1 MNYLQS
7 LGLSKPQ
14 AQIKQSNQKNPST
27 LQRNNAGVSQP
38 SVPRASEIAVQDA
51 DMMQAWVS
59 GGMVDVGGMSKSR
72 VAPKN
77 AGKKMDVLG

>member
-14 AQIKQSNQKNPST
+14 ANMKPSNQKNPST
-27 LQRNNAGVSQP
+27 VQRNNSGVSQP
-38 SVPRASEIAVQDA
+38 SVPRSAQVPVQ
-51 DMMQAWVS
+51 MLQAWIS
-59 GGMVDVGGMSKSR
+59 GGSVAMPKSR

-77 AGKKMDVLG
+77 AGKKMDFLG